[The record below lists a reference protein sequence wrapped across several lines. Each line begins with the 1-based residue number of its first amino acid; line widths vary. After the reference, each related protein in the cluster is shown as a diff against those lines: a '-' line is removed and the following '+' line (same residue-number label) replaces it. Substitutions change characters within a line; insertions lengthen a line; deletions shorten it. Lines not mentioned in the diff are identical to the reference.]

1 MFPNLVTDKCH
12 KQVNIRIQ
20 FSRNELEIE
29 TEKDIV
35 KPKAIMMARN
45 YKMLGIFYT
54 QTARQKYSTYF
65 FYWWPSTPICTQIL
79 TEQQLQMREVHLTLI
94 TDDPW
99 FMDHKGKAVLGR
111 FHLAVTSGYLTT
123 GIHQICTTL
132 QIQDQQSGIIFRRIV
147 NSA

>member
-1 MFPNLVTDKCH
+1 MQDSVAK
-12 KQVNIRIQ
+12 
-20 FSRNELEIE
+20 
-29 TEKDIV
+29 EK
-35 KPKAIMMARN
+35 KWGEKMSGNFAIKGGGRVGRLMAN
-45 YKMLGIFYT
+45 AILNFHFDFLNPSLT

-147 NSA
+147 NLA